1 MEFLHVKIEISGIK
15 LEVIGNYWPGE
26 DATYDN
32 PGQPECIEI
41 DQVLTAE
48 GSDIG
53 SLIADNA
60 ELQEQVETAALA
72 QFKDGQLWAR
82 AERAVMAR
90 EESKWAA

>member
-1 MEFLHVKIEISGIK
+1 MEFLRVKIEISGIK

-41 DQVLTAE
+41 ERLLTAE

-53 SLIADNA
+53 NLIADNQA
-60 ELQEQVETAALA
+60 LQEQVESAALA